1 MQDFEQ
7 GFSNKIGILITNLGT
22 PDAPDKKSLKKYLRQ
37 FLSDRRVVD
46 YNPFLWK
53 IILYGIILNVRP
65 KRSARLY
72 KSIWTEEGSPLLKN
86 MNEIV
91 TGLDRLF
98 TNKNVTIRLGMRYG
112 NPSIENAL
120 GANEVS
126 ILAVGT

>member
-53 IILYGIILNVRP
+53 IILYGIILNIRP
-65 KRSARLY
+65 KKY
-72 KSIWTEEGSPLLKN
+72 KYES
-86 MNEIV
+86 
-91 TGLDRLF
+91 LF
-98 TNKNVTIRLGMRYG
+98 ST
-112 NPSIENAL
+112 
-120 GANEVS
+120 
-126 ILAVGT
+126 